1 MKNILIACDL
11 DNTLIHSYKQKRD
24 GDMCIEWINGKEQS
38 YINKETYEQIEE
50 LKMLARYTP
59 LTTRSIEQYLRI
71 NWKPGAEPEYAV
83 TTNGAIL
90 LSNNERVSS
99 WDETSYKFM
108 DEYRK
113 DLDDILAMLESQK
126 EDLHIRCRK
135 VDEMYVFAYCEDG
148 GSVEGI
154 ADTFSEKTRLRVEY
168 FGRKIY
174 FLPPQF
180 NKGAALTRLKEKFV
194 PEFVIAAGDSEIDIT
209 MLEIADLAYCKE
221 SIFDKVSNKN
231 KKSFTNETDLINSIL
246 GDVRQF
252 SEVGL

>member
-24 GDMCIEWINGKEQS
+24 GDICIEWIHDKEQS

-50 LKMLARYTP
+50 LKKLSRYTP
-59 LTTRSIEQYLRI
+59 VTTRSIEQYLRI

-99 WDETSYKFM
+99 WDETSYKFL

-113 DLDDILAMLESQK
+113 DLDDILAILDSQK
-126 EDLHIRCRK
+126 EDLHIRCKK

-148 GSVEGI
+148 VCVEDI
-154 ADTFSEKTRLRVEY
+154 ADTFSKKTRLNVEY

-180 NKGAALTRLKEKFV
+180 NKGAALKRLKEKFV
-194 PEFVIAAGDSEIDIT
+194 PEFVMSAGDSEIDIP

-221 SIFDKVSNKN
+221 SIIDKVGNMN
-231 KKSFTNETDLINSIL
+231 KKSFTNEKDLINSIL
-246 GDVRQF
+246 KDVGYF